1 MVVLKRVYSKEYEPT
16 TKEKERSNR
25 REKECIGRYAASL
38 VTKGETIY
46 MDAGDDNASDDSAF

>member
-1 MVVLKRVYSKEYEPT
+1 MVESKRGIRKSLNRPPK
-16 TKEKERSNR
+16 KKERSNR

-46 MDAGDDNASDDSAF
+46 MDGGTNDFKNDSI